1 MLVEKGFRYK
11 RYDVCH
17 RGFVDCYSH
26 LPIKVLQDPLKKRKY
41 DISESID
48 LRGKVGLDMQR
59 GGSVQV
65 VRLVRFVT
73 LVKSHLLSAD

>member
-1 MLVEKGFRYK
+1 MRIKKDSFFFTLNLNLVLVKKGFIHK

-41 DISESID
+41 DLSESID
-48 LRGKVGLDMQR
+48 FMEKAGLEM
-59 GGSVQV
+59 
-65 VRLVRFVT
+65 
-73 LVKSHLLSAD
+73 